1 MLDYSKDCFRGIC
14 EGIKI
19 NKTCCYIQAVVV
31 MLTIRQDF
39 SAVTKA
45 FIMVNDR
52 WPAVNLSAG
61 LHETAFRIAYGDNIL
76 TFDRLL
82 AMDKSFCAHH
92 QKIQRPLIKI
102 YKTLHDISGNSWKE
116 LFLKRDYFF
125 LSLNLWYPQSILFSK
140 AEIL

>member
-39 SAVTKA
+39 SVVTKA

-52 WPAVNLSAG
+52 
-61 LHETAFRIAYGDNIL
+61 
-76 TFDRLL
+76 
-82 AMDKSFCAHH
+82 
-92 QKIQRPLIKI
+92 
-102 YKTLHDISGNSWKE
+102 
-116 LFLKRDYFF
+116 
-125 LSLNLWYPQSILFSK
+125 
-140 AEIL
+140 